1 MLVFFRLAAAVVVV
15 AEGRGGRV
23 EDPSESTGFGTPFL
37 ISGCAWRDTRESC
50 VLIRRRRGEGY
61 WIRAG
66 FRVSFDFE
74 SSRLNCP
81 GTGTVILATRT
92 RSKGR

>member
-50 VLIRRRRGEGY
+50 VQIWRRRATGY
-61 WIRAG
+61 AL
-66 FRVSFDFE
+66 DFE
-74 SSRLNCP
+74 FRLTLRLPVYPRGCAV
-81 GTGTVILATRT
+81 TQVF
-92 RSKGR
+92 